1 MVTPAHKARCTVE
14 EVLAIPED
22 NNRHEVL
29 GGRHYVTP
37 APVLLHE
44 RAVLLLTD
52 ILRPYAASFDGEAF
66 GSRADIVLSPETLVQ
81 PDIFVVP
88 RQKGVRLLAWE
99 QVKELLLTVEVI
111 SPSTAL
117 RDRTVKRDYYQSR
130 GVSEYWIFDNRKRQV
145 ERWRPGRTEAE
156 IIRDTLVWHPVSA
169 HPPLTIDL
177 VAFFRAVFDE

>member
-29 GGRHYVTP
+29 RGRHYVTP

-52 ILRPYAASFDGEAF
+52 ILRPYAAAFAGEAF

-88 RQKGVRLLAWE
+88 RQKGVRLITWE
-99 QVKELLLTVEVI
+99 QVKALLLTVEVI
-111 SPSTAL
+111 SPKTAR
-117 RDRTVKRDYYQSR
+117 RDRTVKRDYYQTR
-130 GVSEYWIFDNRKRQV
+130 GVPEYRIVDNTKRQV
-145 ERWRPGRTEAE
+145 ERWRPGSTEAE
-156 IIRDTLVWHPVSA
+156 VIRDTLAWRPVPTHA
-169 HPPLTIDL
+169 PLTIDL
-177 VAFFRAVFDE
+177 VAFFQAVFDE